1 VTKLIKQEPNAEKA
15 IQLYQQL
22 KQHNLSPNVFVINSL
37 IKVLRNSNRE
47 KDSLLLVEDVLNHN
61 ILDKYILNFLL
72 QCSVEFN
79 HKDTEALLSQVI
91 KYKKVLQIDKTKF
104 IDRLDTFSETVG
116 GQRQVGQGILLVR

>member
-1 VTKLIKQEPNAEKA
+1 VTQLIPNAEKA
-15 IQLYQQL
+15 ILLYQQL
-22 KQHNLSPNVFVINSL
+22 KQHNLSPNVFVISSL

-91 KYKKVLQIDKTKF
+91 KYKKVLKIDYTKF
-104 IDRLDTFSETVG
+104 IDRLDTFGETVG